1 MSIADIASSPPPPSP
16 ALRIRNEWADR
27 LLGSDP
33 GLNRLRMALQT
44 VLSIAIALGAEA
56 LFVHFTNALQLQT
69 HGARLPTAQ
78 AAKVAS
84 TNHVF
89 LVVAMLLGAVVGLIS
104 SFGVHDSTAKGQLVT
119 LLLIPVPVISAMAL
133 GIALG
138 SDRTIALVAL
148 VLIVAFGTYCRRF
161 GPRGSL
167 AGPLLFIG
175 DFFGFFLASAV
186 TISDIGWLAAEI
198 AVAIVVAIVVRFVF
212 FFPRPSKALR
222 RTQRSYDA
230 RARKVA
236 ALALELFDK
245 PQQSERD
252 AHRLRRQSVRL
263 NEAALMIDAQLGDP
277 SAVTEGSS
285 AQLLHQRL
293 FDVELALTNV
303 ARFVQAMGRLDLP
316 ADQRSEVRLALL
328 DIVHQDTNGAR
339 THAQKLLELLHGS
352 GPDAAEDERST
363 VVIAHRFAGS
373 VITLAQARSEWLA
386 LGSSEGEGDHT
397 FEAAVALFGGWL
409 PGSAEVSTAASLE
422 RGNRL
427 FDRIRLPRY
436 TRTAIQMGV
445 AVGIAIVLGDLLS
458 EKRFYW
464 AVIAAFITFMGANNA
479 GEQSRKALHR
489 VAGTVVGIAVGSLL
503 AQAVGHDTY
512 SSLAV
517 ILIAMFF
524 AAYLLRISYAFMVIG
539 ITVMVSQLYVHLGE
553 FSNSLL
559 LVRLEETAIG
569 ASVAIAVV
577 TLVFPLR
584 TSRVLS
590 VALRDHVQALA
601 RLVDRATGCLL
612 GRENDTE
619 TTLRED
625 ARALDASYQALIATA
640 QPLRRH
646 LDTRRLVRIAS
657 ASRDYS
663 RNLVTNVGAVGS
675 LDTETSQEIANASE
689 TLHHSMDTVA
699 EAINGAR
706 DGTYTRSA
714 ALFDRVG
721 RRLDEST
728 PALDARQLATR
739 DLTLIDGAMA
749 RLAEAIGLHITDYDT
764 MAIE

>member
-1 MSIADIASSPPPPSP
+1 MSIADIASSPPPPGP

-33 GLNRLRMALQT
+33 GLNRLRLALQT
-44 VLSIAIALGAEA
+44 VLTIAIALGAEA

-78 AAKVAS
+78 AAKVVS
-84 TNHVF
+84 T
-89 LVVAMLLGAVVGLIS
+89 
-104 SFGVHDSTAKGQLVT
+104 
-119 LLLIPVPVISAMAL
+119 
-133 GIALG
+133 
-138 SDRTIALVAL
+138 
-148 VLIVAFGTYCRRF
+148 
-161 GPRGSL
+161 
-167 AGPLLFIG
+167 
-175 DFFGFFLASAV
+175 
-186 TISDIGWLAAEI
+186 
-198 AVAIVVAIVVRFVF
+198 
-212 FFPRPSKALR
+212 
-222 RTQRSYDA
+222 
-230 RARKVA
+230 
-236 ALALELFDK
+236 
-245 PQQSERD
+245 
-252 AHRLRRQSVRL
+252 
-263 NEAALMIDAQLGDP
+263 
-277 SAVTEGSS
+277 
-285 AQLLHQRL
+285 
-293 FDVELALTNV
+293 
-303 ARFVQAMGRLDLP
+303 
-316 ADQRSEVRLALL
+316 
-328 DIVHQDTNGAR
+328 
-339 THAQKLLELLHGS
+339 
-352 GPDAAEDERST
+352 
-363 VVIAHRFAGS
+363 
-373 VITLAQARSEWLA
+373 VITLAQARCEWLA
-386 LGSSEGEGDHT
+386 LGSSEGEGDDT

-427 FDRIRLPRY
+427 FDQIRLPRY

-569 ASVAIAVV
+569 AGVAIAVV
-577 TLVFPLR
+577 ALVFPLR

-663 RNLVTNVGAVGS
+663 RNLVANVGAVGS
-675 LDTETSQEIANASE
+675 LDTETSQEIANAAHPLLVGGGSE
-689 TLHHSMDTVA
+689 PRGGPSHDPRH
-699 EAINGAR
+699 G
-706 DGTYTRSA
+706 RSGPA
-714 ALFDRVG
+714 SRVG
-721 RRLDEST
+721 PTRVAVIRGLNARIVGWTLTSDCVLAVWRRS
-728 PALDARQLATR
+728 
-739 DLTLIDGAMA
+739 G
-749 RLAEAIGLHITDYDT
+749 
-764 MAIE
+764 